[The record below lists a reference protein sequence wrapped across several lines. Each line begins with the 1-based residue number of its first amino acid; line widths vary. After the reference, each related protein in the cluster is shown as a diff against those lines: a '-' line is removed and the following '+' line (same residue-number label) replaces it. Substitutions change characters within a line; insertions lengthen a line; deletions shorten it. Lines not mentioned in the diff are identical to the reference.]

1 MSKVSIII
9 PSRVEKL
16 ENLEKTL
23 KSIYENAMGEFEVIL
38 GYNGAPYYN
47 FAYPNLKE
55 IRFPENIGIKININA
70 LAATAT
76 GEYLFKLDAH
86 CSVGKGFDEIL
97 KADFEPDWII
107 MPRFKIIKDDWSIQ
121 MRDGQEEYY
130 DYFFIHCPLT
140 DNRGYR
146 FKAAGHDPEKT
157 EEKLLSH
164 PNMDESPSIHGSGWF
179 MEKDHFFRLGGFPIT
194 DPDGHA
200 QEPQWLA
207 LRNWLKGGKVMVN
220 KKTWYAHLH
229 QGNQDK
235 GYHYTRQEEEYTYNW
250 TAEHFMFNKEPNL
263 IHDMTWFVDTKFP
276 NMPTWP
282 NNWKQLQEEY
292 EKNKINT

>member
-9 PSRVEKL
+9 PSRAEKP
-16 ENLEKTL
+16 ENLQRTID
-23 KSIYENAMGEFEVIL
+23 SIYENATGDFEIIV
-38 GYNGAPYYN
+38 GFNGAPFTLPKNIDNRYLGV
-47 FAYPNLKE
+47 F
-55 IRFPENIGIKININA
+55 FPRNIGIKGNINA
-70 LAATAT
+70 LVAMAE
-76 GEYLFKLDAH
+76 GKYIYKSDAH
-86 CSVGKGFDEIL
+86 CSFGKGFDEIL
-97 KADFEPDWII
+97 QEDMQDDWIV
-107 MPRFKIIKDDWSIQ
+107 MPRFYVLNGDTWEWQDE
-121 MRDGQEEYY
+121 RFY
-130 DYFFIHCPLT
+130 DYFFMHCPLT
-140 DNRGYR
+140 DKRGYR

-157 EEKLLSH
+157 KERLLSH

-194 DPDGHA
+194 DPNGHA